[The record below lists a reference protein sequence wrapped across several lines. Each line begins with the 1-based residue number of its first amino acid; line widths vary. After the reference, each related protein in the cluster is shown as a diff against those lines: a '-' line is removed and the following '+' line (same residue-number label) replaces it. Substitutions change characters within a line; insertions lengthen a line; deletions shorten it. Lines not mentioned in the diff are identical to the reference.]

1 MTITTYQLT
10 AAIFYSS
17 MLSVLAT
24 HSFASTNIQSCDIDA
39 YLIDPDPRGS
49 NIRMAPSAQSK
60 IIKTI
65 TSAYGSDYTLN
76 IHITGYFSGW
86 FLIDEATEGA
96 SENNEY
102 RFQGKGWI
110 HSSLIGSDG
119 VGGGTP
125 LFLSPTKNS
134 KRIGM
139 IHVEDRATLRSCK
152 GKWVEVQND
161 KNKQIGWA
169 APDTL
174 CTNGFTNCS

>member
-10 AAIFYSS
+10 VAIFYSS
-17 MLSVLAT
+17 ILSVLAT
-24 HSFASTNIQSCDIDA
+24 QSFASTNIQSCDIDA
-39 YLIDPDPRGS
+39 YLIDPDPSGS

-65 TSAYGSDYTLN
+65 TSAYGSDYTLS
-76 IHITGYFSGW
+76 IHITGYSSGW

-110 HSSLIGSDG
+110 HSSLVGSDG
-119 VGGGTP
+119 VSGGTS
-125 LFLSPTKNS
+125 LFLFPTKKA
-134 KRIGM
+134 KRVGSVQ
-139 IHVEDRATLRSCK
+139 VEEGANLRSCK
-152 GKWVEVQND
+152 GKWVEVQNR
-161 KNKQIGWA
+161 KNKQTGWA
-169 APDTL
+169 APNTL